1 MEKKYAKENNEYL
14 VCVRLRNDNWYKDTT
29 FAVSLYVR
37 LKGKRK
43 WTSFVDMNDYR
54 YRKLEI
60 KERTEN
66 RKLKITSEIPFEW
79 IEEVKQME
87 IDRISKSEYEY

>member
-1 MEKKYAKENNEYL
+1 MKKKYTKGNNEYL
-14 VCVRLRNDNWYKDTT
+14 VGVSLRHINWDYTVFEVT
-29 FAVSLYVR
+29 LYVR

-43 WTSFVDMNDYR
+43 WMPFVDTDAYK
-54 YRKLEI
+54 YRKLGI
-60 KERTEN
+60 KERIEY

-87 IDRISKSEYEY
+87 IERISRIRILIM

>member
-1 MEKKYAKENNEYL
+1 MRKKYAKGNNEYL
-14 VCVRLRNDNWYKDTT
+14 VGVSLRHINWDDTVFEVT
-29 FAVSLYVR
+29 LYVR

-43 WTSFVDMNDYR
+43 WMSFVDTDDYR
-54 YRKLEI
+54 YRNLGI
-60 KERTEN
+60 KERIEE
-66 RKLKITSEIPFEW
+66 RKTKITSEIPFEW